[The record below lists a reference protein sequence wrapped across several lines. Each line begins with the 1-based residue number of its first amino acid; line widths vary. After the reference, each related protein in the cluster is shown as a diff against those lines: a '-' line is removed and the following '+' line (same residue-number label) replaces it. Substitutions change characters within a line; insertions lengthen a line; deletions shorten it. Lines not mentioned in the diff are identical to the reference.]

1 MVQIQHSATTK
12 QGAKDAMNLANGALF
27 PVENPPMIDITLQE
41 QRQTKRNK
49 ISKENRMFA
58 RKFLVTTA
66 TILALLSPS
75 TTPANAYT
83 PDHSKITQA
92 ATPSD
97 LCGYFLY
104 LFCR

>member
-1 MVQIQHSATTK
+1 
-12 QGAKDAMNLANGALF
+12 
-27 PVENPPMIDITLQE
+27 
-41 QRQTKRNK
+41 
-49 ISKENRMFA
+49 MFA